1 MNEITFVLAVLVNK
15 EVITKQEAQKLHKS
29 MTQNILNSNINE
41 MISKVERALSVNEIS
56 LQTIDANDI
65 IK

>member
-15 EVITKQEAQKLHKS
+15 EIITKQEAQKLHKS

-41 MISKVERALSVNEIS
+41 MIAKVEHALSVSEIS
-56 LQTIDANDI
+56 IQTIDANDI

>member
-15 EVITKQEAQKLHKS
+15 EIITKQEAQRLHKS

-41 MISKVERALSVNEIS
+41 MIAKVERALSVNEIS